1 MTGDGGDTC
10 FLKLS
15 LTRAGRKNF
24 PESLPPAYVREISGK
39 ACHRCHPVTRKYVT
53 PASEVSLSGILSK
66 SLTGRK

>member
-24 PESLPPAYVREISGK
+24 PESLLPAYVREISGK
-39 ACHRCHPVTRKYVT
+39 PRHQCHPVTQKLVT
-53 PASEVSLSGILSK
+53 QVS
-66 SLTGRK
+66 

>member
-10 FLKLS
+10 FLNFLS
-15 LTRAGRKNF
+15 RGQAGKIF
-24 PESLPPAYVREISGK
+24 QKGLPPAYVREISGK

>member
-15 LTRAGRKNF
+15 LTRAG
-24 PESLPPAYVREISGK
+24 LPPAYVREISGK